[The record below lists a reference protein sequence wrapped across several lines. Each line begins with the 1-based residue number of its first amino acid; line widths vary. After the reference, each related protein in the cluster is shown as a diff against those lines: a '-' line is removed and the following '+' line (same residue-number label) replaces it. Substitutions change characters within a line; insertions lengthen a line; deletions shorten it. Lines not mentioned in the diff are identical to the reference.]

1 MFEQTIIDTLI
12 VIGLFVLRI
21 GVPVA
26 ILFGVAAWVE
36 KKLRPQ
42 ETQETEQRTS
52 TARIIAF
59 QPRQRAVKPKSAH
72 TSTEDTVKRANVK

>member
-1 MFEQTIIDTLI
+1 MFEQTILDTLI

-42 ETQETEQRTS
+42 ETQATEQRTS

-59 QPRQRAVKPKSAH
+59 QPRQRAIKPESA
-72 TSTEDTVKRANVK
+72 EVAIEEPVKRTAAQ